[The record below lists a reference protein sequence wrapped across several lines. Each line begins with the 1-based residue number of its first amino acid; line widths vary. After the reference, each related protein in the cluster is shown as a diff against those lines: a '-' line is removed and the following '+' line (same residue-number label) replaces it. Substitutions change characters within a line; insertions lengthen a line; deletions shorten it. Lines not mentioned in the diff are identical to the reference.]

1 MDKDSIRQLVD
12 VRDRAIQKSRIQ
24 FDARLYAIEEGEDQA
39 DEETIALLVR
49 YKNRFRALEKELDAD
64 ILEMVQQYE
73 IYKHISAVKG
83 IGPTIAAKLIAM
95 IDIER
100 APHVSSL
107 WRYSGLAVTDGKS
120 DRPVKG
126 EKLAYNKR
134 LKTVCTFLIPRAL
147 LMAKS
152 PYSEIFYK
160 AREFYSINRPEW
172 TKDHVRRSANRKMV
186 KIFMSHLWLR
196 WRQLEGLPI
205 SAPYV
210 HARLGHTH
218 NYPPEDFGWPEL

>member
-49 YKNRFRALEKELDAD
+49 YKNRFRALEEELDAD

-73 IYKHISAVKG
+73 IYEHVSAVKG

-95 IDIER
+95 IDIDR

-107 WRYSGLAVTDGKS
+107 WRYSGLAVTNGKS

-134 LKTVCTFLIPRAL
+134 LKTVCAFLIPRAL

-152 PYSEIFYK
+152 PYSELFYK

-172 TKDHVRRSANRKMV
+172 TKDHVRRAANRKMV